1 MLLAASCYLLLFGSC
16 STWFILLLAVS
27 CYFYDMQFLRHAILS
42 VILVQVVHED
52 IDVDVDVDTRKMEL
66 LKFAETLIHFRFGKF
81 IALHS

>member
-1 MLLAASCYLLLFGSC
+1 MLLAASWYLLLFGSC

-52 IDVDVDVDTRKMEL
+52 IDVDVDTRKMEL